1 MRQKEIAGEPIL
13 GVDTTDGWRFL
24 LNDGWLLFRISG
36 TEPLLR
42 IYTELRDKEK
52 ITKIL
57 NGARELVGL

>member
-1 MRQKEIAGEPIL
+1 MRQKEIAGEAIL